1 MLRPYSANP
10 IAKKFSLMTSPQP
23 TDSNFRKLRLGTT
36 LVVPFVLQIVAAV
49 SLVAYISFRSGQ
61 KAVNDLATQLRV
73 ELTSRIDGELRKYL
87 ISTHNFNQLNGATF
101 SEGNF
106 DMAKASNAKQFLTQ
120 VQISPFVYSSYC
132 GDFQGQYLGAYRL
145 FYQGSRT
152 IAMSVSNK
160 DTNYNFYFYAMDSSG
175 RQQQVLEKLRPYD
188 PRQRPWYKA
197 AIEAKKQIW
206 SDVYIDFASGL
217 STITAS
223 EPVYD
228 SSGKVLG
235 VCATDVVLLEDLRKF
250 LASLSIGKTGNAF
263 IIDRKGAMLSS
274 STKEPLTVGQGE
286 NTKLVLA
293 TQSEELRVRETAKYL
308 QQKFGSF
315 DRIERSQQLDYHLK
329 GEQQFVQVLPL
340 NDGKGIDWLIVVV
353 LPESDFMGQINVN
366 TRNTIFLTLAA
377 LVIAIAIS
385 ILTSRL
391 ITQPIL
397 RLTQASKELAAG
409 NLERRVDT
417 ADIVEIVEIETLEQS
432 FNSMAGQLQ
441 EAFETLEDKVKERT
455 ADLAKAN
462 DEIIALNERL
472 KEDNLR
478 MGAELDVARQIQMM
492 ILPRPEELENIAGLD
507 IAGYME
513 PADEVGGDYYDVLHI
528 DGVVTLGIGDVT
540 GHGLESGILMLMTQT
555 AVRTLQEIREVD
567 PVIFLDTLNRTIYK
581 NVQRMN
587 SQKSLTLAIVNYA
600 DGKISISGQ
609 HEETIL
615 VRKGGQIERI
625 DTMSLGFPIGL
636 DSDISEFISHAIF
649 ELEPGDGIVLYTD
662 GIPEAKDIN
671 KVQYQVE
678 RLCEVVS
685 ESWDKSA
692 AEIKD
697 AIIADV
703 RRHIG
708 TQKVFDDITLLVLKR
723 QEETTEEG
731 EQQLTETVKV

>member
-1 MLRPYSANP
+1 MLTQ
-10 IAKKFSLMTSPQP
+10 KFSLMTSPQP
-23 TDSNFRKLRLGTT
+23 TDSKFRKLRLGTT

-87 ISTHNFNQLNGATF
+87 IGTHNFNQLNGTTF

-145 FYQGSRT
+145 FHQGSRT

-160 DTNYNFYFYAMDSSG
+160 DTNYNFYFYAMDSRG
-175 RQQQVLEKLRPYD
+175 RRQQVLEKLRPYD
-188 PRQRPWYKA
+188 PRKRPWYMA

-223 EPVYD
+223 EPAYD

-308 QQKFGSF
+308 QQQFGSF

-513 PADEVGGDYYDVLHI
+513 PADEVGGDYYDVLHT

-615 VRKGGQIERI
+615 VRKGGQVERI

-678 RLCEVVS
+678 KLCEVVS
-685 ESWDKSA
+685 ESWNKSA

-723 QEETTEEG
+723 QEETAEEV